1 MLGSDYESGRAG
13 RNCVAGEA
21 VPGLRRAGAAGGDS
35 RGNVREL
42 LVREGNRELASRAD
56 ENDDRALAR
65 DAATTHAGGEAE
77 VKGVERVADCL
88 SVLI

>member
-13 RNCVAGEA
+13 RNCVAGE
-21 VPGLRRAGAAGGDS
+21 R
-35 RGNVREL
+35 NVREL

-56 ENDDRALAR
+56 ENGDRARAR

-77 VKGVERVADCL
+77 VK
-88 SVLI
+88 